1 MDPLTEEIYELVKK
15 KVVEQATYEC
25 EAYDQLVDE
34 TIEYFK
40 EKGKLTDD
48 DNEEFIK
55 DQLSEMFEVLKDE
68 LADK

>member
-15 KVVEQATYEC
+15 KVVEQAAYER

-55 DQLSEMFEVLKDE
+55 NQLSEMFEVLQDE
-68 LADK
+68 LAEK

>member
-15 KVVEQATYEC
+15 KVVEQAAYER
-25 EAYDQLVDE
+25 EAYNQLVDE

-55 DQLSEMFEVLKDE
+55 DQLSEMFEVMKDE
-68 LADK
+68 VADK

>member
-1 MDPLTEEIYELVKK
+1 MDPLTEEIFELVKK
-15 KVVEQATYEC
+15 KVAEQAAYER
-25 EAYDQLVDE
+25 EAYDQLVAE

-55 DQLSEMFEVLKDE
+55 DQLSEMFELLRDE
-68 LADK
+68 MADK

>member
-1 MDPLTEEIYELVKK
+1 MDPLTEEIFELVKK
-15 KVVEQATYEC
+15 KVVEQAAYER

-34 TIEYFK
+34 TIEYFR

-55 DQLSEMFEVLKDE
+55 DQLCQMFEMMRDE
-68 LADK
+68 AAS

>member
-1 MDPLTEEIYELVKK
+1 MDETTEEILNLVKK
-15 KVVEQATYEC
+15 KMSEQGAFDRA
-25 EAYDQLVDE
+25 AYQELIEE

-55 DQLSEMFEVLKDE
+55 DQLMEMWEYVQDE
-68 LADK
+68 FSA

>member
-15 KVVEQATYEC
+15 KVVEQAAYER
-25 EAYDQLVDE
+25 EAYNQLVDE

-55 DQLSEMFEVLKDE
+55 DQLSEMFEVLQDE
-68 LADK
+68 VADK